1 MDTFQQGADT
11 FQSVAPLLIPELVS
25 PSRLEGIAE
34 YDDYTLLHYTLAEPL
49 DIERVMDDFEDHMNL
64 NILYHARMRL
74 DSEAGEHCC
83 AYASP
88 SNTQMYKLNVQTGRD
103 CLVHDLYVYIFTSL
117 EFMLEALKDDLRAHE
132 GKAIFK
138 ARMPYPRLVA
148 DFM

>member
-1 MDTFQQGADT
+1 MDTFQQGTNT

-34 YDDYTLLHYTLAEPL
+34 YDDYTLLYYTLAKPL

-64 NILYHARMRL
+64 NILYHVQMRL
-74 DSEAGEHCC
+74 DSDPGQHCC

-88 SNTQMYKLNVQTGRD
+88 SNTQMYKLNVQTDRD
-103 CLVHDLYVYIFTSL
+103 GLVHDLYVYIFNSL

-132 GKAIFK
+132 GQAFFK
-138 ARMPYPRLVA
+138 ARMPYPRLIA

>member
-49 DIERVMDDFEDHMNL
+49 GIERVMDDFEDHMNL

-103 CLVHDLYVYIFTSL
+103 GQVHDLYVYIFTSL

-132 GKAIFK
+132 GKAFFK